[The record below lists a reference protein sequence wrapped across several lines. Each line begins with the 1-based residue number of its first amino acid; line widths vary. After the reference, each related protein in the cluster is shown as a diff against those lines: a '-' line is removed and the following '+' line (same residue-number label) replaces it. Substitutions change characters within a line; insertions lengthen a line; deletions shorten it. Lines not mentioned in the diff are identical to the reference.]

1 MMRYVVR
8 PEDTLY
14 SIASRFRIPLDS
26 LLQANPYCSPWNM
39 RPGMPVLIPDSAYR
53 NAVYD
58 ILGSSDKI
66 SKAEMNNII
75 EGRKYIVRLAK
86 KYPDEIY
93 VNGPAG
99 EKNVSLTFDDGPDGS
114 VTPRILDILKDNKIK
129 VSFFFVGTQIN
140 YFPGMVR
147 RAYDEGHL
155 VLNHTWDHPYLTK
168 KDAGEIRREITL
180 TENRIQSITGR
191 KPALVRP
198 PYGAADEKVIAAIS
212 GTNNRAIMWSI
223 DSMDWVPKADKQ
235 TILKNILDN
244 VRPGDIVLLHS
255 SVGHGTDAE
264 ALQELIN
271 GLKGKG
277 YKIVDLEAML
287 KIKPY
292 KPFNA

>member
-1 MMRYVVR
+1 MMRYVIR
-8 PEDTLY
+8 PGDTLY
-14 SIASRFRIPLDS
+14 SIARRFCIPPDS
-26 LLQANPYCSPWNM
+26 LLRANPYCSPWNM
-39 RPGMPVLIPDSAYR
+39 RAGIPVFIPDSVYR

-66 SKAEMNNII
+66 SQAEMNNII
-75 EGRKYIVRLAK
+75 EGRKHIVGLAK
-86 KYPDEIY
+86 KYPGEIY
-93 VNGPAG
+93 VNGPAE

-114 VTPRILDILKDNKIK
+114 VTPRILDILKANKIK
-129 VSFFFVGTQIN
+129 ASFFFVGTQIS

-147 RAYDEGHL
+147 RTYDESHL

-168 KDAGEIRREITL
+168 KDAGEIRKEIML

-191 KPALVRP
+191 KPALARP
-198 PYGAADEKVIAAIS
+198 PYGAVDEKVLAAVS
-212 GTNNRAIMWSI
+212 GTGNRAIMWSI

-255 SVGHGTDAE
+255 SVGHGADVE
-264 ALQELIN
+264 ALQEIIS
-271 GLKGKG
+271 GLKRKE